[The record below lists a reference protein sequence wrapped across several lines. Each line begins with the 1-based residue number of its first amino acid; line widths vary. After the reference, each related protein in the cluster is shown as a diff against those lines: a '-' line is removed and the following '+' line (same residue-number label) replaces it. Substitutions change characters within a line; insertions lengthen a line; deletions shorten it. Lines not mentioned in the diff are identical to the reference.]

1 MEPSFCSVSFPTRT
15 SVGRQPGSQL
25 PLWSFPYT
33 PVSLSPLEWPPLHLY
48 HCLPTQGAPFSCKVL
63 PCWAILPGFLHLM
76 PSSRFYS
83 FIRKRQICVGPR
95 VLLDYHGGTQQLERG
110 RSAGAKSSS
119 YHSVQKE
126 LVTGTGAHPPG
137 PDVRTLETLAGAG
150 STRPW
155 LPHVQHGPEA
165 QLQRNTKGGG
175 SPVML
180 ALGHTPI

>member
-1 MEPSFCSVSFPTRT
+1 
-15 SVGRQPGSQL
+15 
-25 PLWSFPYT
+25 
-33 PVSLSPLEWPPLHLY
+33 
-48 HCLPTQGAPFSCKVL
+48 
-63 PCWAILPGFLHLM
+63 M

-83 FIRKRQICVGPR
+83 FIRKGQICVGPR

-137 PDVRTLETLAGAG
+137 PDVRTLETLGRCWVDQALA
-150 STRPW
+150 SSCA
-155 LPHVQHGPEA
+155 A

-175 SPVML
+175 SPAML
-180 ALGHTPI
+180 ALGHTPIWTWLCGEYSESQETTLVARVATSWAGARPGLYLSSSNAEDTGLHFSHF